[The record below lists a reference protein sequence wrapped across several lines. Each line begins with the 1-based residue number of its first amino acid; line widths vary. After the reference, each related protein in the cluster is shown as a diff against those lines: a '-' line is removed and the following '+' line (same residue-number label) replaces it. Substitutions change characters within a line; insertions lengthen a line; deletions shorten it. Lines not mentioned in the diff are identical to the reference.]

1 MDKSRFLL
9 WAASY
14 RRWVWTHSS
23 KKGRQMA
30 RTNWTRHDKYQA
42 ERTRIPS
49 YRVLSRVPARHTT
62 VWVRV
67 HGTYQYV
74 AGISND
80 ATLSRPHGQSCSIAF
95 TPLYRTVSSARPEL
109 RRAAAGTIEHARQT
123 VSYVQQRQPARDSSF
138 FRCRRHAADAR
149 MQALPHDHTGDS
161 SPLHPVVH
169 AGTSRSPPRC
179 CSLNLHETLSVLRSV
194 SRVRDVMGLSE

>member
-1 MDKSRFLL
+1 
-9 WAASY
+9 
-14 RRWVWTHSS
+14 
-23 KKGRQMA
+23 MA
-30 RTNWTRHDKYQA
+30 RTNWTRHDKSQA

-95 TPLYRTVSSARPEL
+95 TPTVHAQCRPPGRSCGARPL
-109 RRAAAGTIEHARQT
+109 APSSMHGKQCHTSNSASQLGILPSSGVVGTPRTRACKLCPTIIPVTLPRCIQSCMQAPAPIT
-123 VSYVQQRQPARDSSF
+123 SALLLPKFARDALGSAFGEQGSRCDGSF
-138 FRCRRHAADAR
+138 R
-149 MQALPHDHTGDS
+149 
-161 SPLHPVVH
+161 VV
-169 AGTSRSPPRC
+169 AF
-179 CSLNLHETLSVLRSV
+179 L
-194 SRVRDVMGLSE
+194 MIA